1 MAKRIT
7 IMIDDDLDRKL
18 RLKQSQQ
25 IKKSK
30 KSVSYS
36 RVVNQTRR
44 KIGKI
49 IFQFSSFPKN
59 NFKPVNN

>member
-1 MAKRIT
+1 
-7 IMIDDDLDRKL
+7 MIDDDLDRKL

-36 RVVNQTRR
+36 RVVNQTLRE
-44 KIGKI
+44 KLGK
-49 IFQFSSFPKN
+49 
-59 NFKPVNN
+59 

>member
-1 MAKRIT
+1 
-7 IMIDDDLDRKL
+7 MIDNDLDRKL

-36 RVVNQTRR
+36 RVVNQTLRE
-44 KIGKI
+44 KLGK
-49 IFQFSSFPKN
+49 
-59 NFKPVNN
+59 

>member
-1 MAKRIT
+1 
-7 IMIDDDLDRKL
+7 MIDDDLDRKL

-36 RVVNQTRR
+36 RVVNQTLRENL
-44 KIGKI
+44 GK
-49 IFQFSSFPKN
+49 
-59 NFKPVNN
+59 